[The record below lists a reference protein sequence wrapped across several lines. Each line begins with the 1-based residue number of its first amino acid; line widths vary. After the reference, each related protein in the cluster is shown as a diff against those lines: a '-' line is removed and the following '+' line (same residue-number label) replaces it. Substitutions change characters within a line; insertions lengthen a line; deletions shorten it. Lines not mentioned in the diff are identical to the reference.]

1 MENDLS
7 LWVKAPDNCAES
19 VMVLQQ
25 GLSVMKKKKILP

>member
-1 MENDLS
+1 MENGLS

-25 GLSVMKKKKILP
+25 GLSVMKKKKMLP